1 MKIKILNILLVV
13 TSLFGYLEWGKN
25 NNAFL
30 YEVEYDVLNKL
41 FTNPQ
46 SVVHPFTVIPLFGQ
60 LLLLITLISNKPN
73 KYLTYGGMLCLGILL
88 VFIAIIGAIS
98 LNIKILIST
107 IPFLMVSGYSFHVL
121 RNEQKTK

>member
-73 KYLTYGGMLCLGILL
+73 KYLTYGCMLCLGILL